1 MVNQSDLNIQQTVD
15 ALKQRSRASYGED
28 IPQDGAALVDWC
40 VSRCEAW
47 GKLVGMETYKD
58 QVGEGNISFVFGG
71 KVLVVD
77 LELSIDRADP
87 SNPKIRVSK
96 CKTSYAVSTPEA
108 TTMDG
113 SLSLDAFLKDSFQV
127 FFSEVQKSDE
137 HRDPVEAARLG
148 SIILDHF
155 RYLVMLDRLAERK
168 EDGGVR
174 WFVDVD
180 QLCTVVETFSTS
192 EAEAVAS

>member
-1 MVNQSDLNIQQTVD
+1 MNQSDLNIQQTVD

-28 IPQDGAALVDWC
+28 IPQDGAVLVDWC

-87 SNPKIRVSK
+87 SNPKIHVSK

-113 SLSLDAFLKDSFQV
+113 SLSLDAFLKNSFQV

-180 QLCTVVETFSTS
+180 QLCTVVETFSKS
-192 EAEAVAS
+192 EAGAVAS